1 MILFYVVNQLFL
13 NLFDASVYQQNRYQK
28 DRYMEF
34 FTSKKLGYAIL
45 TALAYACYRFLCA
58 PLAESLELISTLVLT
73 YLISKLNQNVKE

>member
-34 FTSKKLGYAIL
+34 FTSKKS
-45 TALAYACYRFLCA
+45 RF
-58 PLAESLELISTLVLT
+58 PI
-73 YLISKLNQNVKE
+73 